1 MEVASL
7 ISSFWR
13 RNLGTIDINLENAF
27 GQQYSLLSLIM
38 KKSKTLG
45 FKHLNYSHTIYY
57 ILLRHIV
64 HVLLPIIHISL
75 YIIGASISI
84 VLAYKDNGW
93 NNAVVLNIS
102 VYICS
107 LQGLLSE
114 QTKNKS
120 GIAICRLIVKFVT
133 DLFYERRLDPISYHK
148 LAFLPFPRMCL
159 SDLLSQGQRPEG
171 AAGAPR
177 AEDAAR
183 GKCSDGKRMCTRTPP
198 CTHMKPY
205 IDDTCIIKLQ

>member
-38 KKSKTLG
+38 KKKVKRLV
-45 FKHLNYSHTIYY
+45 LNIQIIAIRYITSYY
-57 ILLRHIV
+57 VILYMYFYQSFTSV
-64 HVLLPIIHISL
+64 
-75 YIIGASISI
+75 YIRGVSISI
-84 VLAYKDNGW
+84 VVAYKDNGW
-93 NNAVVLNIS
+93 NNAVVLNIR
-102 VYICS
+102 VYICG

-114 QTKNKS
+114 QTKYKS

-133 DLFYERRLDPISYHK
+133 DLFYERRLDLISYHK

-171 AAGAPR
+171 ATGAPR

-183 GKCSDGKRMCTRTPP
+183 GKCSDGKRMCTRMPP

>member
-45 FKHLNYSHTIYY
+45 FKHSKYRYITSYY
-57 ILLRHIV
+57 VILYMYFYQSFTSV
-64 HVLLPIIHISL
+64 
-75 YIIGASISI
+75 YIRGASISI
-84 VLAYKDNGW
+84 VVGCKDNGW

-114 QTKNKS
+114 QKK
-120 GIAICRLIVKFVT
+120 KKW
-133 DLFYERRLDPISYHK
+133 E
-148 LAFLPFPRMCL
+148 
-159 SDLLSQGQRPEG
+159 SD
-171 AAGAPR
+171 
-177 AEDAAR
+177 
-183 GKCSDGKRMCTRTPP
+183 
-198 CTHMKPY
+198 
-205 IDDTCIIKLQ
+205 

>member
-38 KKSKTLG
+38 KKVKRLV
-45 FKHLNYSHTIYY
+45 LNIKSIAIRY
-57 ILLRHIV
+57 ITSYC
-64 HVLLPIIHISL
+64 IILYMYFYQSFTSV

-102 VYICS
+102 VYVY
-107 LQGLLSE
+107 L
-114 QTKNKS
+114 
-120 GIAICRLIVKFVT
+120 
-133 DLFYERRLDPISYHK
+133 
-148 LAFLPFPRMCL
+148 
-159 SDLLSQGQRPEG
+159 
-171 AAGAPR
+171 
-177 AEDAAR
+177 
-183 GKCSDGKRMCTRTPP
+183 
-198 CTHMKPY
+198 
-205 IDDTCIIKLQ
+205 

>member
-27 GQQYSLLSLIM
+27 GQQYSLLSFIM
-38 KKSKTLG
+38 KKVKRLV
-45 FKHLNYSHTIYY
+45 LNIQIIAIRY
-57 ILLRHIV
+57 ITSYC
-64 HVLLPIIHISL
+64 IILYMYFYQSFTSV

-84 VLAYKDNGW
+84 EVACKDNGW

-107 LQGLLSE
+107 LQGLFSE

-120 GIAICRLIVKFVT
+120 GRAIDSKVCNRLI
-133 DLFYERRLDPISYHK
+133 L
-148 LAFLPFPRMCL
+148 
-159 SDLLSQGQRPEG
+159 
-171 AAGAPR
+171 
-177 AEDAAR
+177 
-183 GKCSDGKRMCTRTPP
+183 
-198 CTHMKPY
+198 
-205 IDDTCIIKLQ
+205 

>member
-38 KKSKTLG
+38 KKKVKRLV
-45 FKHLNYSHTIYY
+45 LNIQIIAIRYITSYY
-57 ILLRHIV
+57 VILYMYFYQSFTSV
-64 HVLLPIIHISL
+64 
-75 YIIGASISI
+75 YITGASISI
-84 VLAYKDNGW
+84 VVGCKDNGW

-120 GIAICRLIVKFVT
+120 GRAIDSKVCNRLI
-133 DLFYERRLDPISYHK
+133 L
-148 LAFLPFPRMCL
+148 
-159 SDLLSQGQRPEG
+159 
-171 AAGAPR
+171 
-177 AEDAAR
+177 
-183 GKCSDGKRMCTRTPP
+183 
-198 CTHMKPY
+198 
-205 IDDTCIIKLQ
+205 

>member
-1 MEVASL
+1 MLTRLFHYFSFFGEDLFLLLLHIEPIMEVASL

-45 FKHLNYSHTIYY
+45 FKHSNYSHTIYY

-84 VLAYKDNGW
+84 VVAYKDNGW

-120 GIAICRLIVKFVT
+120 GRAIDSKVL
-133 DLFYERRLDPISYHK
+133 
-148 LAFLPFPRMCL
+148 
-159 SDLLSQGQRPEG
+159 
-171 AAGAPR
+171 
-177 AEDAAR
+177 
-183 GKCSDGKRMCTRTPP
+183 
-198 CTHMKPY
+198 
-205 IDDTCIIKLQ
+205 

>member
-45 FKHLNYSHTIYY
+45 FKHSNYITSYY
-57 ILLRHIV
+57 VILY
-64 HVLLPIIHISL
+64 L
-75 YIIGASISI
+75 YFYQSFTSVYIRGSSISI
-84 VLAYKDNGW
+84 VVGCKENGW

-120 GIAICRLIVKFVT
+120 GRAIDSKVCNRLI
-133 DLFYERRLDPISYHK
+133 L
-148 LAFLPFPRMCL
+148 
-159 SDLLSQGQRPEG
+159 
-171 AAGAPR
+171 
-177 AEDAAR
+177 
-183 GKCSDGKRMCTRTPP
+183 
-198 CTHMKPY
+198 
-205 IDDTCIIKLQ
+205 

>member
-45 FKHLNYSHTIYY
+45 FKHSNYITSYY
-57 ILLRHIV
+57 VILYMYFYQSFTSV
-64 HVLLPIIHISL
+64 
-75 YIIGASISI
+75 YIRGVSISI
-84 VLAYKDNGW
+84 VVGCKDNGW

-102 VYICS
+102 VYIFVVYRVYYR
-107 LQGLLSE
+107 
-114 QTKNKS
+114 NKQKIKV
-120 GIAICRLIVKFVT
+120 GERLIVKFVT
-133 DLFYERRLDPISYHK
+133 DLFYERRLDLISCHK

-171 AAGAPR
+171 ATGAPR

-183 GKCSDGKRMCTRTPP
+183 GKCSDGKGMCTRTPP

-205 IDDTCIIKLQ
+205 IEDTCIIKL

>member
-45 FKHLNYSHTIYY
+45 FKHSNYSHTIYY

-64 HVLLPIIHISL
+64 HILLPIIHISL
-75 YIIGASISI
+75 YIRGASISI
-84 VLAYKDNGW
+84 VVGCKDNGW
-93 NNAVVLNIS
+93 NNAVVLNTS

-120 GIAICRLIVKFVT
+120 GRAIDSKVCNRLI
-133 DLFYERRLDPISYHK
+133 L
-148 LAFLPFPRMCL
+148 
-159 SDLLSQGQRPEG
+159 
-171 AAGAPR
+171 
-177 AEDAAR
+177 
-183 GKCSDGKRMCTRTPP
+183 
-198 CTHMKPY
+198 
-205 IDDTCIIKLQ
+205 

>member
-38 KKSKTLG
+38 KKVKCLV
-45 FKHLNYSHTIYY
+45 LNIHFIAIRYITSYY
-57 ILLRHIV
+57 VILYMYFYQSFTSV
-64 HVLLPIIHISL
+64 
-75 YIIGASISI
+75 YIRGSSISI
-84 VLAYKDNGW
+84 VVGCKDNGW

-114 QTKNKS
+114 QTKYKS

-133 DLFYERRLDPISYHK
+133 DLFYE
-148 LAFLPFPRMCL
+148 
-159 SDLLSQGQRPEG
+159 
-171 AAGAPR
+171 
-177 AEDAAR
+177 
-183 GKCSDGKRMCTRTPP
+183 
-198 CTHMKPY
+198 
-205 IDDTCIIKLQ
+205 